1 MQGYSW
7 KMVNIGFRRRHHMS
21 ARLFSIRFSLAYA
34 LMMLGTGVQLPFL
47 PLWLSAKGID
57 YSGIAFIV
65 GAMMAVRVFSAPLF
79 AWIADK
85 LGHRRTV
92 VRVCSLL
99 AFASYVGLGFMD
111 GFWPITSMALL
122 AAFFF
127 APVFPLAEGFSVDA
141 SAALGLDYG
150 RMRLWASLSFLVG
163 SLGSGLL
170 LTRLDPLDTAWLLAG
185 AMGMTVI
192 SALLLPPEPSALRK
206 REENVATTLS
216 TGRFLFASS
225 FPVFLLAAGL
235 AQASHGLMNS
245 FSSVYWHSLGFDPFA
260 IGLFWA
266 VAVTFEVALLAFSN
280 AVVGRFGS
288 GMIFL
293 LGVGG
298 GGVRW
303 LLTAFAT
310 SMPLIMALQT
320 LHAVSFAMTHLGTMH
335 MIRLM
340 VPLNMRNRAQG
351 LHSALSGGLL
361 MSMSMWSSGPLFER
375 YGGLAYLFM
384 AAISLVAFSLAVTLL
399 RVNPRVRAAAA
410 A

>member
-1 MQGYSW
+1 MT
-7 KMVNIGFRRRHHMS
+7 
-21 ARLFSIRFSLAYA
+21 ARAFSIRFSLSYA
-34 LMMLGTGVQLPFL
+34 FMMLGTGVQLPFL
-47 PLWLSAKGID
+47 PLWLAAKGID

-65 GAMMAVRVFSAPLF
+65 GAMMAVRVLSAPLF
-79 AWIADK
+79 AWIADH
-85 LGHRRTV
+85 LGRRRV
-92 VRVCSLL
+92 VIRLCALFS
-99 AFASYVGLGFMD
+99 FACYLSLGFMD
-111 GFWPITSMALL
+111 GSWPIATVALL

-127 APVFPLAEGFSVDA
+127 APIFPLSEGFSVDA
-141 SAALGLDYG
+141 SVALGLDYG
-150 RMRLWASLSFLVG
+150 RMRLWASVSFLAG
-163 SLGSGLL
+163 SLGAGLL
-170 LTRLDPLDTAWLLAG
+170 LTQFDALATAWILAA
-185 AMGMTVI
+185 AMGMTVV
-192 SALLLPPEPSALRK
+192 SALVLPPEPENLGK
-206 REENVATTLS
+206 RADPVETTLS

-245 FSSVYWHSLGFDPFA
+245 FSSVHWHALGFDTFT
-260 IGLFWA
+260 IGMFWS
-266 VAVTFEVALLAFSN
+266 VAVSLEVLLLAFSN

-293 LGVGG
+293 LGAG
-298 GGVRW
+298 GGVMRW
-303 LLTAFAT
+303 SLTAFAT

-340 VPLNMRNRAQG
+340 VPANMRNRAQG

-361 MSMSMWSSGPLFER
+361 MSLSMWSSGPLFEQH
-375 YGGLAYLFM
+375 GGLAYLFM
-384 AAISLVAFSLAVTLL
+384 AVISLTAFMLAVTLL